1 MGRRW
6 PMSQTLSSSSRNSV
20 YVPPETSQDISSFGQ
35 SSCPCSPVATARSIL
50 WRRAGGQRRE
60 RAKRVSER
68 LSCAYACTYI
78 HHNPNMLLYTQTLC
92 ANMYIQTYILA
103 RMHTCILPT
112 VIRHTSTYILS
123 LSLSH
128 THTRACGALAR
139 SRTCARAR
147 ACVCVCFSVCA
158 HVRVSACMCVYEL
171 VYVYIYILMYVC
183 MYMCMCMCIC
193 IYLYIYICMYIHM
206 YIYIYTVHVRI
217 YIYMCK
223 YAHTHT
229 FKQACMHT

>member
-123 LSLSH
+123 LSH
-128 THTRACGALAR
+128 THTHVHVVH
-139 SRTCARAR
+139 SHARAR
-147 ACVCVCFSVCA
+147 ARARARVCVFLCVCTCACVC
-158 HVRVSACMCVYEL
+158 
-171 VYVYIYILMYVC
+171 MYVC
-183 MYMCMCMCIC
+183 
-193 IYLYIYICMYIHM
+193 
-206 YIYIYTVHVRI
+206 V
-217 YIYMCK
+217 
-223 YAHTHT
+223 
-229 FKQACMHT
+229 